1 MDRVALKNIRKEY
14 SAFTLDGVSF
24 PVKEGFITGF
34 IGPNGSGK
42 TTTIRAILNLNH
54 LNGGEVL
61 YRGAPPEDNDYLQDV
76 GIVLDESYFSK
87 DWSVED
93 VNNVLSV
100 GYKNWNPSEFFN
112 RVENYGIDPKLNVK
126 GLSRGMTTKL
136 MLAAALSH
144 GAKTLILDEPTSG
157 LDPRS
162 RDEFRDTIQRYMA
175 EDEENTVLFST
186 HITEDLEAI
195 ADYIAFIMEGELA
208 FYGTKDDFLEAYR
221 IVKCSESNL
230 SGVDPK
236 KILGKKKT
244 GTHAEVLVAAEAVK
258 AFGENTVVEKP
269 SIDRIMTF
277 YHRGDEDA

>member
-1 MDRVALKNIRKEY
+1 MDRIALKEIRKEY
-14 SAFTLDGVSF
+14 SAFTLNGISF

-76 GIVLDESYFSK
+76 GIVLDESYFPK
-87 DWSVED
+87 DWSVGD

-100 GYKNWNPSEFFN
+100 GYKNWNPSEFFK
-112 RVENYGIDPKLNVK
+112 RVENYGIDSKLNVK

-144 GAKTLILDEPTSG
+144 GAKTLVLDEPTSG

-208 FYGTKDDFLEAYR
+208 FYGTKDDFLEVYR
-221 IVKCSESNL
+221 IVKCREADLRN
-230 SGVDPK
+230 VDPK

-244 GTHAEVLVAAEAVK
+244 TTHVEVLVAAEAAK

-277 YHRGDEDA
+277 YHRGDDDV

>member
-1 MDRVALKNIRKEY
+1 MDRIALKEIRKEY
-14 SAFTLDGVSF
+14 SAFTLNGISF

-61 YRGAPPEDNDYLQDV
+61 YRGVRPEDNDYLQDV
-76 GIVLDESYFSK
+76 GIVLDESYFPK
-87 DWSVED
+87 DWSVKD

-100 GYKNWNPSEFFN
+100 GYKNWKGAEFFK
-112 RVENYGIDPKLNVK
+112 RVAAYGIDKKLNVK
-126 GLSRGMTTKL
+126 SLSRGMTTKL

-144 GAKTLILDEPTSG
+144 GAKTLVLDEPTSG

-175 EDEENTVLFST
+175 EDDENTVLFST

-221 IVKCSESNL
+221 IVKCSEAKL
-230 SGVDPK
+230 KDVDAK

-244 GTHAEVLVAAEAVK
+244 STHVEVLVAAEAAK

-277 YHRGDEDA
+277 YHRGDDDV

>member
-1 MDRVALKNIRKEY
+1 MDRIALKEIRKEY
-14 SAFTLDGVSF
+14 SAFTLNGVSF

-61 YRGAPPEDNDYLQDV
+61 YRGVRQEDNDYLQDV
-76 GIVLDESYFSK
+76 GIVLDESYFPK

-100 GYKNWNPSEFFN
+100 GYKNWKGAEFLK
-112 RVENYGIDPKLNVK
+112 RVAAYGIDKKLNVK
-126 GLSRGMTTKL
+126 SLSRGMTTKL

-221 IVKCSESNL
+221 IVKCSEANL
-230 SGVDPK
+230 SGMDPK

-244 GTHAEVLVAAEAVK
+244 ATHVEVLVAAEAAK

-277 YHRGDEDA
+277 YHRGDDDV

>member
-1 MDRVALKNIRKEY
+1 MDRIALKEIRKEY
-14 SAFTLDGVSF
+14 SAFTLNGISF

-61 YRGAPPEDNDYLQDV
+61 YRGVRPEDNDYLQDV
-76 GIVLDESYFSK
+76 GIVLDESYFPK

-100 GYKNWNPSEFFN
+100 GYKNWNGMEFSK
-112 RVENYGIDPKLNVK
+112 RVAGYGIDEKLNVK
-126 GLSRGMTTKL
+126 SLSRGMTTKL

-144 GAKTLILDEPTSG
+144 GAKTLVLDEPTSG

-221 IVKCSESNL
+221 IVKCSEAKL
-230 SGVDPK
+230 KDVDPK

-244 GTHAEVLVAAEAVK
+244 STHVEVLVAAEAAK

-277 YHRGDEDA
+277 YHRGDDDV

>member
-1 MDRVALKNIRKEY
+1 MDRIALKNIRKEY
-14 SAFTLDGVSF
+14 SAFTLDGISF
-24 PVKEGFITGF
+24 SVKEGFITGF

-54 LNGGEVL
+54 LNGGEML
-61 YRGAPPEDNDYLQDV
+61 YRGARPEDNDYLQDV
-76 GIVLDESYFSK
+76 GIVLDESYFPK

-93 VNNVLSV
+93 VNDVLSV
-100 GYKNWNPSEFFN
+100 GYKNWKVTEFSK
-112 RVENYGIDPKLNVK
+112 RVAGYGIDEKLNVK
-126 GLSRGMTTKL
+126 SLSRGMTTKL

-175 EDEENTVLFST
+175 EDEEHTVLFST

-195 ADYIAFIMEGELA
+195 ADYIAFIMDGA
-208 FYGTKDDFLEAYR
+208 MIFYGTKDDFLEAYR
-221 IVKCSESNL
+221 IVKCSEAKL
-230 SGVDPK
+230 KDVDPK

-244 GTHAEVLVAAEAVK
+244 STHAEVLVATDGTH
-258 AFGENTVVEKP
+258 AFGENAVVEKP

>member
-61 YRGAPPEDNDYLQDV
+61 YRGARPEDNDYLQDV
-76 GIVLDESYFSK
+76 GIVLDESYFPK
-87 DWSVED
+87 DWSVGD

-100 GYKNWNPSEFFN
+100 GYINWNPSEFFK

-126 GLSRGMTTKL
+126 SLSRGMTTKL

-144 GAKTLILDEPTSG
+144 GAKTLVLDEPTSG

-221 IVKCSESNL
+221 IVKCSEAKL
-230 SGVDPK
+230 KDVDPK

-244 GTHAEVLVAAEAVK
+244 SNHVEVLVTADGTH
-258 AFGENTVVEKP
+258 AFGENAVVEKP

>member
-54 LNGGEVL
+54 LDGGEVL
-61 YRGAPPEDNDYLQDV
+61 YRGARPEDNDYLQDV
-76 GIVLDESYFSK
+76 GIVLDESYFPK
-87 DWSVED
+87 DWSVGD

-100 GYKNWNPSEFFN
+100 GYKNWKVTEFSK
-112 RVENYGIDPKLNVK
+112 RVAGYGIDEKLNVK
-126 GLSRGMTTKL
+126 SLSRGMTTKL

-144 GAKTLILDEPTSG
+144 GAKTLVLDEPTSG

-175 EDEENTVLFST
+175 EDEEHTVLFST

-195 ADYIAFIMEGELA
+195 ADYIAFIMDGA
-208 FYGTKDDFLEAYR
+208 MIFYGTKDDFLEAYR
-221 IVKCSESNL
+221 IVKCSEAKL
-230 SGVDPK
+230 KDVDPK
-236 KILGKKKT
+236 QILGKKKT
-244 GTHAEVLVAAEAVK
+244 STHVEVLVAANMAD
-258 AFGENTVVEKP
+258 AFGESAVVEKP

>member
-1 MDRVALKNIRKEY
+1 MDRIALKEIRKEY
-14 SAFTLDGVSF
+14 SAFTLNGISF

-54 LNGGEVL
+54 LDGGEVL
-61 YRGAPPEDNDYLQDV
+61 YRGARPEDNDYLQDV
-76 GIVLDESYFSK
+76 GIVLDESYFPK

-100 GYKNWNPSEFFN
+100 GYKNWKGAEFFK
-112 RVENYGIDPKLNVK
+112 RVAAYGIDKKLNVK

-144 GAKTLILDEPTSG
+144 GAKTLVLDEPTSG

-221 IVKCSESNL
+221 IVKCSEAKL
-230 SGVDPK
+230 KDVDAK

-244 GTHAEVLVAAEAVK
+244 STHVEVLVAAEAAK

-277 YHRGDEDA
+277 YHRGDDDV

>member
-1 MDRVALKNIRKEY
+1 MDRVDLKNIRKEY

-61 YRGAPPEDNDYLQDV
+61 YRGAPSEDNDYLQDV
-76 GIVLDESYFSK
+76 GIVLDESYFPK
-87 DWSVED
+87 DWSVGD

-100 GYKNWNPSEFFN
+100 GYKNWKVTEFSK
-112 RVENYGIDPKLNVK
+112 RVAGYGIDEKLNVK
-126 GLSRGMTTKL
+126 SLSRGMTTKL

-144 GAKTLILDEPTSG
+144 GAKTLVLDEPTSG

-175 EDEENTVLFST
+175 EDEEHTVLFST

-195 ADYIAFIMEGELA
+195 ADYIAFIMDGA
-208 FYGTKDDFLEAYR
+208 MIFYGTKDDFLEAYR
-221 IVKCSESNL
+221 IVKCSEAKL
-230 SGVDPK
+230 KDVDPK

-244 GTHAEVLVAAEAVK
+244 STHVEVLVAAEAAK

-277 YHRGDEDA
+277 YHRGDDDV

>member
-1 MDRVALKNIRKEY
+1 MDRIAVKEIRKEY
-14 SAFTLDGVSF
+14 SAFTLNGISF
-24 PVKEGFITGF
+24 PVKEGYITGF

-61 YRGAPPEDNDYLQDV
+61 YRGVRPEDNDYLQDV
-76 GIVLDESYFSK
+76 GIVLDESYFPK
-87 DWSVED
+87 DWSVKD

-100 GYKNWNPSEFFN
+100 GYKNWKGAEFFK
-112 RVENYGIDPKLNVK
+112 RVAAYGIDKKLNVK
-126 GLSRGMTTKL
+126 SLSRGMTTKL

-144 GAKTLILDEPTSG
+144 GAKTLVLDEPTSG

-221 IVKCSESNL
+221 IVKCSEANL
-230 SGVDPK
+230 SGMDPK

-244 GTHAEVLVAAEAVK
+244 ATHVEVLVAAEAAK

>member
-61 YRGAPPEDNDYLQDV
+61 YRGVRPEDNDYLQDV
-76 GIVLDESYFSK
+76 GIVLDESYFPK
-87 DWSVED
+87 DWSVGD

-100 GYKNWNPSEFFN
+100 GYKNWKVTEFSK
-112 RVENYGIDPKLNVK
+112 RVAGYGIDENLNVK

-195 ADYIAFIMEGELA
+195 ADYIAFIMDGA
-208 FYGTKDDFLEAYR
+208 MIFYGTKDDFLEAYR
-221 IVKCSESNL
+221 IVKCSEAKL
-230 SGVDPK
+230 KDVDPK

-244 GTHAEVLVAAEAVK
+244 STHVEVLVAAEAAK
-258 AFGENTVVEKP
+258 AFGENTVVGNPP
-269 SIDRIMTF
+269 ST
-277 YHRGDEDA
+277 AL

>member
-1 MDRVALKNIRKEY
+1 MDRIALKEIRKEY
-14 SAFTLDGVSF
+14 SAFTLNGISF
-24 PVKEGFITGF
+24 PVKEGYITGF

-61 YRGAPPEDNDYLQDV
+61 YRGVRPEDNDYLQDV
-76 GIVLDESYFSK
+76 GIVLDESYFPP

-100 GYKNWNPSEFFN
+100 GYKNWKGTEFSK
-112 RVENYGIDPKLNVK
+112 RVAGYGIDEKLNVK
-126 GLSRGMTTKL
+126 SLSRGMTTKL

-144 GAKTLILDEPTSG
+144 GAKTLVLDEPTSG

-221 IVKCSESNL
+221 IVKCSEAKL
-230 SGVDPK
+230 KDVDAK

-244 GTHAEVLVAAEAVK
+244 STHVEVLVAAEAAK

-277 YHRGDEDA
+277 YHRGDDDV

>member
-1 MDRVALKNIRKEY
+1 MDRIALKEIRKEY
-14 SAFTLDGVSF
+14 SAFTLNGISF

-61 YRGAPPEDNDYLQDV
+61 YRGVRPEDNDYLQDV
-76 GIVLDESYFSK
+76 GIVLDESYFPK
-87 DWSVED
+87 DWSVKD

-100 GYKNWNPSEFFN
+100 GYKNWKGAEFFK
-112 RVENYGIDPKLNVK
+112 RVAAYGIDKKLNVK
-126 GLSRGMTTKL
+126 SLSRGMTTKL

-144 GAKTLILDEPTSG
+144 GAKTLVLDEPTSG

-175 EDEENTVLFST
+175 EDDENTVLFST

-221 IVKCSESNL
+221 IVKCSEAKL
-230 SGVDPK
+230 KDVDAK

-244 GTHAEVLVAAEAVK
+244 STHVEVLVAAEAAK

>member
-1 MDRVALKNIRKEY
+1 MDRIALKEIRKEY
-14 SAFTLDGVSF
+14 SAFTLNGISF

-54 LNGGEVL
+54 LDGGEVL
-61 YRGAPPEDNDYLQDV
+61 YRGARPEDNDYLQDV
-76 GIVLDESYFSK
+76 GIVLDESYFPK
-87 DWSVED
+87 DWSVKD

-100 GYKNWNPSEFFN
+100 GYKNWKVAEFSK

-126 GLSRGMTTKL
+126 SLSRGMTTKL

-144 GAKTLILDEPTSG
+144 GAKTLVLDEPTSG

-175 EDEENTVLFST
+175 EDDENTVLFST

-221 IVKCSESNL
+221 IVKCSEAKL
-230 SGVDPK
+230 KDVDAK

-244 GTHAEVLVAAEAVK
+244 STHVEVLVAAEAAK

-277 YHRGDEDA
+277 YHRGDDDV

>member
-1 MDRVALKNIRKEY
+1 MDRIALKEIRKEY
-14 SAFTLDGVSF
+14 SAFTLNGISF

-76 GIVLDESYFSK
+76 GIVLDESYFPK

-100 GYKNWNPSEFFN
+100 GYKNWKGAEFLK
-112 RVENYGIDPKLNVK
+112 RVAGYGIDKKLNVK
-126 GLSRGMTTKL
+126 SLSRGMTTKL

-144 GAKTLILDEPTSG
+144 GAKTLVLDEPTSG

-162 RDEFRDTIQRYMA
+162 RDEFRDTIQHYMA

-221 IVKCSESNL
+221 IVKCSEANL
-230 SGVDPK
+230 SGMDPK

-244 GTHAEVLVAAEAVK
+244 STHVEVLVAAEAAK
-258 AFGENTVVEKP
+258 AFSENIVVEKP

>member
-1 MDRVALKNIRKEY
+1 MDRIALKEIRKEY

-76 GIVLDESYFSK
+76 GIVLDESYFPK
-87 DWSVED
+87 DWSVGD

-100 GYKNWNPSEFFN
+100 GYKNWDGTEFSK
-112 RVENYGIDPKLNVK
+112 RVAGYGIDEKLNVK
-126 GLSRGMTTKL
+126 SLSRGMTTKL

-144 GAKTLILDEPTSG
+144 GAKTLVLDEPTSG

-162 RDEFRDTIQRYMA
+162 RDEFRDTIQHYMA
-175 EDEENTVLFST
+175 KDEENTVLFST
-186 HITEDLEAI
+186 HITEDLEVI
-195 ADYIAFIMEGELA
+195 AD
-208 FYGTKDDFLEAYR
+208 
-221 IVKCSESNL
+221 
-230 SGVDPK
+230 
-236 KILGKKKT
+236 
-244 GTHAEVLVAAEAVK
+244 
-258 AFGENTVVEKP
+258 
-269 SIDRIMTF
+269 
-277 YHRGDEDA
+277 

>member
-1 MDRVALKNIRKEY
+1 MDRIALKEIRKEY
-14 SAFTLDGVSF
+14 SAFTLNGISF

-61 YRGAPPEDNDYLQDV
+61 YRGARPEDNDYLQDV
-76 GIVLDESYFSK
+76 GIVLDESYFPK

-100 GYKNWNPSEFFN
+100 GYKNWKGAEFFK

-126 GLSRGMTTKL
+126 SLSRGMTTKL
-136 MLAAALSH
+136 TLAAALSH
-144 GAKTLILDEPTSG
+144 GAKTLVLDEPTSG

-175 EDEENTVLFST
+175 EDDENTVLFST

-221 IVKCSESNL
+221 IVKCSEAKL
-230 SGVDPK
+230 KDVDAK

-244 GTHAEVLVAAEAVK
+244 STHVEVLVAAEAAK

-277 YHRGDEDA
+277 YHRGDKDA

>member
-61 YRGAPPEDNDYLQDV
+61 YRGTPPEDNDYLQDV
-76 GIVLDESYFSK
+76 GIVLDESYFPK

-100 GYKNWNPSEFFN
+100 GYKNWKVTEFSK
-112 RVENYGIDPKLNVK
+112 RVAGYGIDEKLNVK
-126 GLSRGMTTKL
+126 SLSRGMTTKL

-144 GAKTLILDEPTSG
+144 GAKTLVLDEPTSG

-175 EDEENTVLFST
+175 ENEEHTVLFST

-195 ADYIAFIMEGELA
+195 ADYIAFIMDGA
-208 FYGTKDDFLEAYR
+208 MIFYGTKDDFLEAYR
-221 IVKCSESNL
+221 IVKCSETNL

-244 GTHAEVLVAAEAVK
+244 GTHVEVLVAADGTH
-258 AFGENTVVEKP
+258 AFGENAVVEKP

>member
-1 MDRVALKNIRKEY
+1 MDRIALNNIRKEY

-61 YRGAPPEDNDYLQDV
+61 YRGARPEDNDYLQDV
-76 GIVLDESYFSK
+76 GIVLDESYFPK
-87 DWSVED
+87 DWSAED

-100 GYKNWNPSEFFN
+100 GYKNWKSSEFFK
-112 RVENYGIDPKLNVK
+112 RVESYGIHKELKVK
-126 GLSRGMTTKL
+126 DLSRGMTTKL

-144 GAKTLILDEPTSG
+144 GAKTLVLDEPTSG

-162 RDEFRDTIQRYMA
+162 RDEFRDTIQHYMA

-186 HITEDLEAI
+186 HITGDLEAI
-195 ADYIAFIMEGELA
+195 ADYIAFIMDGTLI
-208 FYGTKDDFLEAYR
+208 FYGTKDDFLDAYR
-221 IVKCSESNL
+221 IVKCREEDLVSVE
-230 SGVDPK
+230 PK
-236 KILGKKKT
+236 EILGKKKT
-244 GTHAEVLVAAEAVK
+244 STHVEVLVAADMAD

-277 YHRGDEDA
+277 YHRGDEHA

>member
-1 MDRVALKNIRKEY
+1 MDRIALKQIRKEY
-14 SAFTLDGVSF
+14 SAFTLNGISF

-61 YRGAPPEDNDYLQDV
+61 YRGARPEDNDYLQDV
-76 GIVLDESYFSK
+76 GIVLDESYFPK

-100 GYKNWNPSEFFN
+100 GYKKWKVAEFFK

-126 GLSRGMTTKL
+126 SLSRGMTTKL

-144 GAKTLILDEPTSG
+144 GAKTLVLDEPTSG

-175 EDEENTVLFST
+175 EDDENTVLFST

-221 IVKCSESNL
+221 IVKCSEANL
-230 SGVDPK
+230 SGMDPK

-244 GTHAEVLVAAEAVK
+244 ATHVEVLVAAEAAK

-277 YHRGDEDA
+277 YHRGDENA

>member
-1 MDRVALKNIRKEY
+1 MDRIALKEIRKEY
-14 SAFTLDGVSF
+14 SAFTLNGISF
-24 PVKEGFITGF
+24 PVKEGYITGF

-61 YRGAPPEDNDYLQDV
+61 YRGVRPEDNDYLQDV
-76 GIVLDESYFSK
+76 GIVLDESYFPK

-100 GYKNWNPSEFFN
+100 GYKNWKVAEFFK

-126 GLSRGMTTKL
+126 SLSRGMTTKL

-144 GAKTLILDEPTSG
+144 GAKTLVLDEPTSG

-175 EDEENTVLFST
+175 EDDENTVLFST

-221 IVKCSESNL
+221 IVKCSETNL

-244 GTHAEVLVAAEAVK
+244 GTHVEVLVATDGAHT
-258 AFGENTVVEKP
+258 FDENAVVEKP

>member
-61 YRGAPPEDNDYLQDV
+61 YRGVRPEDNDYLQDV
-76 GIVLDESYFSK
+76 GIVLDESYFPK
-87 DWSVED
+87 DWSVGD

-100 GYKNWNPSEFFN
+100 GYKNWNGTEFSK
-112 RVENYGIDPKLNVK
+112 RVAGYGIDEKLNVK
-126 GLSRGMTTKL
+126 SLSRGMTTKL

-144 GAKTLILDEPTSG
+144 GAKTLVLDEPTSG

-175 EDEENTVLFST
+175 EDEEHTVLFST

-195 ADYIAFIMEGELA
+195 ADYIAFIMDGA
-208 FYGTKDDFLEAYR
+208 MIFYGTKDDFLEAYR
-221 IVKCSESNL
+221 IVKCSEAKL
-230 SGVDPK
+230 KDVDPK

-244 GTHAEVLVAAEAVK
+244 STHVEVLVAANKAD
-258 AFGENTVVEKP
+258 AFGESAVVEKP

>member
-14 SAFTLDGVSF
+14 RAFTLDGVSF

-61 YRGAPPEDNDYLQDV
+61 YRGARPEDNDYLQDV
-76 GIVLDESYFSK
+76 GIVLDESYFPK
-87 DWSVED
+87 DWSVGD

-100 GYKNWNPSEFFN
+100 GYKNWKVTEFSK
-112 RVENYGIDPKLNVK
+112 RVAGYGIDEKLNVK
-126 GLSRGMTTKL
+126 SLSQGMTTKL

-195 ADYIAFIMEGELA
+195 ADYIAFIMDGA
-208 FYGTKDDFLEAYR
+208 MIFYGTKDDFLEAYR
-221 IVKCSESNL
+221 IVKCSEAKL
-230 SGVDPK
+230 KDVDPK

-244 GTHAEVLVAAEAVK
+244 STHVEVLVAADGAH
-258 AFGENTVVEKP
+258 AFGENAVVEKP

>member
-61 YRGAPPEDNDYLQDV
+61 YRGARPEDNDYLQDV
-76 GIVLDESYFSK
+76 GIVLDESYFPK
-87 DWSVED
+87 DWSVGD

-100 GYKNWNPSEFFN
+100 GYKNWKVTEFSK
-112 RVENYGIDPKLNVK
+112 RVAGYGIDEKLNVK
-126 GLSRGMTTKL
+126 SLSRGMTTKL

-195 ADYIAFIMEGELA
+195 ADYIAFIMDGA
-208 FYGTKDDFLEAYR
+208 MIFYGTKDDFLEAYR
-221 IVKCSESNL
+221 IVKCSEAKL
-230 SGVDPK
+230 KDVDPK

-244 GTHAEVLVAAEAVK
+244 STHVEVLVTADGTH
-258 AFGENTVVEKP
+258 AFGENAVVEKP

>member
-1 MDRVALKNIRKEY
+1 MDRIALKEIRKEY
-14 SAFTLDGVSF
+14 SAFTLNGVSF

-54 LNGGEVL
+54 LNGGEVH
-61 YRGAPPEDNDYLQDV
+61 YRGVRQEDNDYLQDV
-76 GIVLDESYFSK
+76 GIVLDESYFPK

-100 GYKNWNPSEFFN
+100 GYKNWKGAEFLK
-112 RVENYGIDPKLNVK
+112 RVAAYGIDKKLNVK
-126 GLSRGMTTKL
+126 SLSRGMTTKL

-195 ADYIAFIMEGELA
+195 ADYIAFIMDGEMI
-208 FYGTKDDFLEAYR
+208 FYGTKDDFLETYR
-221 IVKCSESNL
+221 IVKCSEANL
-230 SGVDPK
+230 SGMDPK

-244 GTHAEVLVAAEAVK
+244 STHVEVLVTAEVAK

>member
-1 MDRVALKNIRKEY
+1 MDRIALKEIRKEY
-14 SAFTLDGVSF
+14 SAFTLNGVSF

-54 LNGGEVL
+54 LNGGEVH
-61 YRGAPPEDNDYLQDV
+61 YRGVRQEDNDYLQDV
-76 GIVLDESYFSK
+76 GIVLDESYFPK

-93 VNNVLSV
+93 VNNVLSL
-100 GYKNWNPSEFFN
+100 GYKNWKGAEFLK
-112 RVENYGIDPKLNVK
+112 RVAAYGIDKKLNVK
-126 GLSRGMTTKL
+126 SLSRGMTTKL

-221 IVKCSESNL
+221 IVKCSEANL
-230 SGVDPK
+230 SGMDPK

-244 GTHAEVLVAAEAVK
+244 ATHVEVLVAAEAAN

-277 YHRGDEDA
+277 YHRGDDDV

>member
-1 MDRVALKNIRKEY
+1 MDRIALNNIRKEY

-61 YRGAPPEDNDYLQDV
+61 YRGIRPEDNDYLQDV
-76 GIVLDESYFSK
+76 GIVLDESYFPN

-100 GYKNWNPSEFFN
+100 GYKKWRSSEFFK
-112 RVENYGIDPKLNVK
+112 RVKDYGIDTKLNVK
-126 GLSRGMTTKL
+126 ALSRGMTTKL

-144 GAKTLILDEPTSG
+144 GAKTLVLDEPTSG

-162 RDEFRDTIQRYMA
+162 RDEFRDTIQ
-175 EDEENTVLFST
+175 
-186 HITEDLEAI
+186 H
-195 ADYIAFIMEGELA
+195 
-208 FYGTKDDFLEAYR
+208 
-221 IVKCSESNL
+221 
-230 SGVDPK
+230 
-236 KILGKKKT
+236 
-244 GTHAEVLVAAEAVK
+244 
-258 AFGENTVVEKP
+258 
-269 SIDRIMTF
+269 
-277 YHRGDEDA
+277 

>member
-1 MDRVALKNIRKEY
+1 MDRIALKEIRKEY
-14 SAFTLDGVSF
+14 SAFTLNGISF

-61 YRGAPPEDNDYLQDV
+61 YRGVRPEDNDYLQDV
-76 GIVLDESYFSK
+76 GIVLDESYFPK
-87 DWSVED
+87 DWSVKD

-100 GYKNWNPSEFFN
+100 GYKNWKGAEFFK
-112 RVENYGIDPKLNVK
+112 RVAAYGIDKKLNVK
-126 GLSRGMTTKL
+126 SLSRGMTTKL

-144 GAKTLILDEPTSG
+144 GAKTLVLDEPTSG

-221 IVKCSESNL
+221 IVKCSEANL
-230 SGVDPK
+230 SGMDPK

-244 GTHAEVLVAAEAVK
+244 ATHVEVLVAAEAAK

>member
-61 YRGAPPEDNDYLQDV
+61 YRGVRPKDNDYLQDV
-76 GIVLDESYFSK
+76 GIVLDESYFPK

-100 GYKNWNPSEFFN
+100 GYKNWNPSEFFK

-195 ADYIAFIMEGELA
+195 ADYIAFIMNGVMI

-221 IVKCSESNL
+221 IVKCSEAKVKN
-230 SGVDPK
+230 VDPK
-236 KILGKKKT
+236 KILG
-244 GTHAEVLVAAEAVK
+244 
-258 AFGENTVVEKP
+258 
-269 SIDRIMTF
+269 
-277 YHRGDEDA
+277 

>member
-1 MDRVALKNIRKEY
+1 MDRIALKEIRKEY
-14 SAFTLDGVSF
+14 SAFTLNGISF
-24 PVKEGFITGF
+24 PVKEGYITGF

-61 YRGAPPEDNDYLQDV
+61 YRGVRPEDNDYLQDV
-76 GIVLDESYFSK
+76 GIVLDESYFPK
-87 DWSVED
+87 DWSVKD

-100 GYKNWNPSEFFN
+100 GYKNWKGAEFSK
-112 RVENYGIDPKLNVK
+112 RVAGYGIDEKLNVK
-126 GLSRGMTTKL
+126 SLSRGMTTKL

-144 GAKTLILDEPTSG
+144 GAKTLVLDEPTSG

-195 ADYIAFIMEGELA
+195 ADYIAFIMDGELA

-221 IVKCSESNL
+221 IVKCSEAKVKN
-230 SGVDPK
+230 VDPK

-244 GTHAEVLVAAEAVK
+244 STHVEVLVEANMAD

>member
-1 MDRVALKNIRKEY
+1 MDRIAVKEIRKEY
-14 SAFTLDGVSF
+14 SAFTLNGISF
-24 PVKEGFITGF
+24 PVKEGYITGF

-61 YRGAPPEDNDYLQDV
+61 YRGVRPEDNDYLQDV
-76 GIVLDESYFSK
+76 GIVLDESYFPK
-87 DWSVED
+87 DWSVKD

-100 GYKNWNPSEFFN
+100 GYKNWKGAEFFK
-112 RVENYGIDPKLNVK
+112 RVAAYGIDEKLNVK
-126 GLSRGMTTKL
+126 SLSRGMTTKL

-144 GAKTLILDEPTSG
+144 GAKTLVLDEPTSG

-175 EDEENTVLFST
+175 EDEEHTVLFST

-195 ADYIAFIMEGELA
+195 ADYIAFIMDGALI

-221 IVKCSESNL
+221 IVKCSEAKLND
-230 SGVDPK
+230 VDPK

-244 GTHAEVLVAAEAVK
+244 ATHVEVLVAADMAD

-277 YHRGDEDA
+277 YHRGDDDV

>member
-1 MDRVALKNIRKEY
+1 MDRIALKEIRKEY
-14 SAFTLDGVSF
+14 SAFTLNGISF

-42 TTTIRAILNLNH
+42 TTTIRTILNLNH
-54 LNGGEVL
+54 LNGGEVH
-61 YRGAPPEDNDYLQDV
+61 YRGVRPEDNDYLQDV
-76 GIVLDESYFSK
+76 GIVLDESYFPK

-100 GYKNWNPSEFFN
+100 GYKNWKGAEFLK
-112 RVENYGIDPKLNVK
+112 RVAAYGIDKKLNVK
-126 GLSRGMTTKL
+126 SLSRGMTTKL

-144 GAKTLILDEPTSG
+144 GAKTLVLDEPTSG

-175 EDEENTVLFST
+175 EDEEHTVLFST

-221 IVKCSESNL
+221 IVKCSEANL
-230 SGVDPK
+230 SGMDPK

-244 GTHAEVLVAAEAVK
+244 ATHVEVLVAAEAAK

-277 YHRGDEDA
+277 YHRGDDDV

>member
-1 MDRVALKNIRKEY
+1 MDRIALKEIRKEY
-14 SAFTLDGVSF
+14 SAFTLNGVSF

-54 LNGGEVL
+54 LNGGEVH
-61 YRGAPPEDNDYLQDV
+61 YRGVRQEDNDYLQDV
-76 GIVLDESYFSK
+76 GIVLDESYFPK

-100 GYKNWNPSEFFN
+100 GYKNWKGAEFLK
-112 RVENYGIDPKLNVK
+112 RVAAYGIDKKLNVK
-126 GLSRGMTTKL
+126 SLSRGMTTKL

-144 GAKTLILDEPTSG
+144 GAKTLVLDEPTSG

-195 ADYIAFIMEGELA
+195 ADYIAFIMDGEMI

-221 IVKCSESNL
+221 IVKCSEANL

-244 GTHAEVLVAAEAVK
+244 STHVEVLVTAEAAK

-277 YHRGDEDA
+277 YHRGDDDV

>member
-1 MDRVALKNIRKEY
+1 MDRIALKEIRKEY
-14 SAFTLDGVSF
+14 SAFTLNGVSF

-61 YRGAPPEDNDYLQDV
+61 YRGVRPEDNDYLQDV
-76 GIVLDESYFSK
+76 GIVMDESYFPK
-87 DWSVED
+87 DWSVKD

-100 GYKNWNPSEFFN
+100 GYKNWKVAEFFK
-112 RVENYGIDPKLNVK
+112 RVAGYGIDEKLNVK
-126 GLSRGMTTKL
+126 SLSRGMTTKL

-144 GAKTLILDEPTSG
+144 GAKTLVLDEPTSG

-175 EDEENTVLFST
+175 EDDENTVLFST

-221 IVKCSESNL
+221 IVKCSEAKL
-230 SGVDPK
+230 KDVDAK

-244 GTHAEVLVAAEAVK
+244 STHVEVLVAAEAAK

-277 YHRGDEDA
+277 YHRGDDDV

>member
-1 MDRVALKNIRKEY
+1 MDRIALKEIRKEY

-61 YRGAPPEDNDYLQDV
+61 YRGVRPEDNDYLQDV
-76 GIVLDESYFSK
+76 GIVLDESYFPK

-100 GYKNWNPSEFFN
+100 GYKNWNGMEFSK
-112 RVENYGIDPKLNVK
+112 RVAGYGIDEKLNVK
-126 GLSRGMTTKL
+126 SLSRGMTTKL

-221 IVKCSESNL
+221 IVKCRDADL
-230 SGVDPK
+230 KAADPK
-236 KILGKKKT
+236 NILGMKKNS
-244 GTHAEVLVAAEAVK
+244 THVEVLVAAEAAK

>member
-61 YRGAPPEDNDYLQDV
+61 YRGTPPEDNDYLQDV
-76 GIVLDESYFSK
+76 GIVLDESYFPK

-100 GYKNWNPSEFFN
+100 GYKNWKVTEFSK
-112 RVENYGIDPKLNVK
+112 RVAGYGIDEKLNVK
-126 GLSRGMTTKL
+126 SLSRGMTTKL

-144 GAKTLILDEPTSG
+144 GAKTLVLDEPTSG

-175 EDEENTVLFST
+175 ENEEHTVLFST

-195 ADYIAFIMEGELA
+195 ADYIAFIMDGA
-208 FYGTKDDFLEAYR
+208 MIFYGTKDDFLEAYR
-221 IVKCSESNL
+221 IVKCSEAKL
-230 SGVDPK
+230 KDVDPK
-236 KILGKKKT
+236 KILGKKKAS
-244 GTHAEVLVAAEAVK
+244 THMEVLVAADGAH
-258 AFGENTVVEKP
+258 AFGENAVVEKP

>member
-76 GIVLDESYFSK
+76 GIVLVESYFPK
-87 DWSVED
+87 DWSVGD
-93 VNNVLSV
+93 VNKVLSV
-100 GYKNWNPSEFFN
+100 GYKNWNGTEFSK
-112 RVENYGIDPKLNVK
+112 RVAGYGIDEKLNVK
-126 GLSRGMTTKL
+126 SLSRGMTTKL

-195 ADYIAFIMEGELA
+195 ADYIAFIMDGA
-208 FYGTKDDFLEAYR
+208 MIFYGTKDDFLEAYR
-221 IVKCSESNL
+221 IVKCSEANL

-244 GTHAEVLVAAEAVK
+244 STHVEVLVAADGAH
-258 AFGENTVVEKP
+258 AFGDNAVVEKP

>member
-1 MDRVALKNIRKEY
+1 MDRIVLKEIRKEY
-14 SAFTLDGVSF
+14 SAFTLNEVSF

-61 YRGAPPEDNDYLQDV
+61 YRGVRPEDNDYLQDV
-76 GIVLDESYFSK
+76 GIVLDESYFPK

-100 GYKNWNPSEFFN
+100 GYKNWNPSEFFK
-112 RVENYGIDPKLNVK
+112 RVENYGIDSKLNVK

-144 GAKTLILDEPTSG
+144 GAKTLVLDEPTSG

-195 ADYIAFIMEGELA
+195 ADYIAFIMEGTLA

-221 IVKCSESNL
+221 IVKCSEAKVKN
-230 SGVDPK
+230 VDPK

-244 GTHAEVLVAAEAVK
+244 STHAEVLVEANMAD

-277 YHRGDEDA
+277 YHRGDKDA